1 MFITLF
7 IYGMLEKDVSV
18 TSKIKSHHD
27 FSYVVLS
34 RYTFLFHE
42 DNNQKKLPTTGR
54 EKILLPIHSINHIF
68 GNLFNRR
75 TLLQH
80 IFYTRYCTRHKKST
94 ILLAD
99 FSGTQYSANRQY
111 EVVNDLLPSNS
122 YPPATDCV
130 CNCNML
136 YIHVKSYVYRFR
148 SVQLHTHAYVILSVC
163 CEVQSVYVFIS
174 LVPLIIQ

>member
-1 MFITLF
+1 MILAMWFSLDTPFSFMKIIIRRSFPQQVGKKSSCPFI
-7 IYGMLEKDVSV
+7 
-18 TSKIKSHHD
+18 
-27 FSYVVLS
+27 
-34 RYTFLFHE
+34 
-42 DNNQKKLPTTGR
+42 Q
-54 EKILLPIHSINHIF
+54 SINHIF

-163 CEVQSVYVFIS
+163 CEVQCVYVFIS